1 MGKVQLRGSLKRV
14 LFYSGSVELS
24 RTLYDT
30 DLTDTEWEQLAPLVP
45 AAKPG
50 GRPPKHSRREILN
63 AIFYAVRGGCAWKL
77 LPHDLPPWRTV
88 YHYFWSW
95 RRTGVWQQI
104 HDRLREQVREA
115 AGRNTNPSA
124 AILDSQSIRTS
135 EAGGVRGYDGGK
147 QIRGRKRHILVDTLG
162 LLLLVVVTAANVQ
175 DRNGAQ
181 ILLSPLATQFR
192 RLRLIWA
199 DGAYA
204 GELTS
209 WTRGLRKWG
218 KLRLEIV
225 RKPKGQKGFS
235 VLPWRWRVER
245 TFAWLCRNRRLR
257 CDYERLPQT
266 TEAIIYVAMIRLMT
280 RRLAAS

>member
-1 MGKVQLRGSLKRV
+1 VIAYPGRLNP
-14 LFYSGSVELS
+14 S
-24 RTLYDT
+24 RTSYDT
-30 DLTDTEWEQLAPLVP
+30 DLTDAEWESLVPLVP
-45 AAKPG
+45 AVKSG
-50 GRPPKHSRREILN
+50 GRPPKHRRREILN
-63 AIFYAVRGGCAWKL
+63 GIFYAVRSGGAWHL

-88 YHYFWSW
+88 YHYFWLW
-95 RRTGVWQQI
+95 RRTGVWPQI
-104 HDRLREQVREA
+104 HDTLREQVRGA
-115 AGRNTNPSA
+115 ADRNTNPSA

-135 EAGGVRGYDGGK
+135 EAGGVRGDDGGK
-147 QIRGRKRHILVDTLG
+147 KIRGRKRHILVDTLG

-181 ILLSPLATQFR
+181 LLLSPLAQQFR

-204 GELTS
+204 GELEA
-209 WTRGLRKWG
+209 WTRDLRKWG
-218 KLRLEIV
+218 KVRPEIV
-225 RKPKGQKGFS
+225 RKPKGQKGFA

-266 TEAIIYVAMIRLMT
+266 TESLIYVAMIRLMT

>member
-1 MGKVQLRGSLKRV
+1 LTP
-14 LFYSGSVELS
+14 S
-24 RTLYDT
+24 RTAYDT
-30 DLTDTEWEQLAPLVP
+30 DLTDTEWGSLVP
-45 AAKPG
+45 FVPPTKAG

-63 AIFYAVRGGCAWKL
+63 GIFYAVRSGGAWKL

-88 YHYFWSW
+88 YHYFWFW
-95 RRTGVWQQI
+95 RRSGVWQQI

-115 AGRNTNPSA
+115 AGRNPNPSA

-135 EAGGVRGYDGGK
+135 EAGGVRGYDAGK
-147 QIRGRKRHILVDTLG
+147 KIRGRKRHILVDILG
-162 LLLLVVVTAANVQ
+162 LLLLVVVTAANRQ

-181 ILLSPLATQFR
+181 LLLAPLAKQFR

-204 GELTS
+204 GELET

-218 KLRLEIV
+218 KVRLEIV
-225 RKPKGQKGFS
+225 RKPKGQKGFA

-266 TEAIIYVAMIRLMT
+266 TEALIYVAMIRLMT